1 MNGYKTGGDWTDI
14 TSVGRNEI
22 VFEGRHKDYG
32 AFYIRQRYPNALLLS
47 LMSAI
52 GIMVACAVIPYV
64 FKVRIPL
71 PPKLIPGVTAKPTY
85 IPIYQVPPPPHQT
98 VRLPKNTTPQTA
110 PPVITR
116 SQPVDSDPVERPIN
130 PTTVASLG
138 SVGTIE
144 TPGTNSST
152 TLRNSPPVPDD
163 NKTVVFAST
172 MPKFPGGKIDD
183 YLAQKLQYPAEEAR
197 LGIQGTAY
205 VSFIVERDGS
215 VSSVKLVRGISSGEE
230 LNQEALRVLSEMPK
244 WIPGNQDG
252 HPVRVQY
259 VVPIHFKLQ

>member
-52 GIMVACAVIPYV
+52 GIMVVCAIIPYV

-85 IPIYQVPPPPHQT
+85 IPIYQVPPKQVVHP
-98 VRLPKNTTPQTA
+98 PKNTVPRTA
-110 PPVITR
+110 PPIITR
-116 SQPVDSDPVERPIN
+116 SQPVDSDPVQRPIN

-138 SVGTIE
+138 SVGTTE
-144 TPGTNSST
+144 SPGSNSST
-152 TLRNSPPVPDD
+152 TLPGNSPAVPED
-163 NKTVVFAST
+163 N
-172 MPKFPGGKIDD
+172 
-183 YLAQKLQYPAEEAR
+183 
-197 LGIQGTAY
+197 
-205 VSFIVERDGS
+205 
-215 VSSVKLVRGISSGEE
+215 
-230 LNQEALRVLSEMPK
+230 
-244 WIPGNQDG
+244 
-252 HPVRVQY
+252 
-259 VVPIHFKLQ
+259 